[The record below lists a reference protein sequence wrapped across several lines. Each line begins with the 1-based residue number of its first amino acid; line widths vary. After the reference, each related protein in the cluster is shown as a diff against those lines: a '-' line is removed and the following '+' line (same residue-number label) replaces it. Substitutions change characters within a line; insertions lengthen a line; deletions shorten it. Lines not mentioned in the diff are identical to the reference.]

1 MPEASPP
8 SPDPHAGAPDRS
20 PLPPDQAE
28 ARARVGGALRHLGH
42 VLVGHHASVAELDA
56 LTDDLARQTG
66 AIAGNELRSRV
77 IERPT
82 GDWGPPPSD
91 GEAMFS
97 YDERPFSGRSSPW
110 GLDLDVVR
118 EGDEAVARVT
128 LDAAHEGAPG
138 RSHGGI
144 VAALFDD
151 VYGFVLTILQQ
162 PAFTGEL
169 TVRYERGVP
178 LYTPLECRARLTGR
192 ERRKLFM
199 TAELT
204 GPSPDD
210 VDSVVYGRSH
220 AVFIA
225 IEPETFGRGA

>member
-1 MPEASPP
+1 MSDHPRPEQPPAS
-8 SPDPHAGAPDRS
+8 SPDHS

-28 ARARVGGALRHLGH
+28 ARARVGYALRRLGH
-42 VLVGHHASVAELDA
+42 VLVGHHATVDEIDA
-56 LTDDLARQTG
+56 LTGDLERQAA
-66 AIAGNELRSRV
+66 AIASNDRRSRV

-82 GDWGPPPSD
+82 GDWGPPPRDS
-91 GEAMFS
+91 EPMFS

-118 EGDEAVARVT
+118 DGDEAVAHVT

-144 VAALFDD
+144 VAGLFDD

-169 TVRYERGVP
+169 TIRYERGVP
-178 LYTPLECRARLTGR
+178 LYQPLECRARLTGR
-192 ERRKLFM
+192 ERRKMYM

-204 GPSPDD
+204 GPGDGGD
-210 VDSVVYGRSH
+210 TVVYSRSH